1 MHETLRQMAE
11 SPSPRRPLDGLTVL
25 ELGQLLAGPFCGF
38 MLAGFGATVIKVEPP
53 RTGDAIRSW
62 RVLDDDGTSL
72 WWRSIGRDK
81 HCVTA
86 DLRREA
92 GREIVRDLVRS
103 GVDVVIENFRP
114 GRMEQ
119 WGLAPGDLHAI
130 DPRVIMV
137 RISGYGQDG
146 PYASRPGFAN
156 IAEAFAGFR
165 HLTGEPGRPPVRG
178 GVSLGDTNAGMH
190 AAYATLAAVYERD
203 VGGSGKGQVIDV
215 ALYEAM
221 FNMMESLLPE
231 YDRKGVVRQPT
242 GGALPGIVPSNT
254 YACTDGRIVIGANSG
269 RLFAALMRLIGRDD
283 LADDLGLQSNDARS
297 GRAAELD
304 AAIDTWTSARSCEDA
319 LAALRGA
326 EVPSGPINTIADI
339 AADPHVQ
346 AREMMPQLPLPG
358 GDLLRVPAVVPKLSR
373 TPAGSRWL
381 GPELGQHNAEVYGER
396 LGYDATKIATLKA
409 AGVI

>member
-1 MHETLRQMAE
+1 M
-11 SPSPRRPLDGLTVL
+11 L

-53 RTGDAIRSW
+53 GTGDAIRTW

-72 WWRSIGRDK
+72 WWRSLARDK
-81 HCVTA
+81 YSVTA
-86 DLRREA
+86 DLRRPE
-92 GREIVRDLVRS
+92 GRQIVRDLIHT

-114 GRMEQ
+114 GRMEA
-119 WGLAPGDLHAI
+119 WGLGPEDLQAI
-130 DPRVIMV
+130 DPRLILV

-156 IAEAFAGFR
+156 IAEAFAGLR
-165 HLTGEPGRPPVRG
+165 HLTAEPGRPPVRG
-178 GVSLGDTNAGMH
+178 GVSLGDTTAGLH

-215 ALYEAM
+215 ALYESM
-221 FNMMESLLPE
+221 FNLMESLLPE

-242 GGALPGIVPSNT
+242 GGAMPGIVPSNT
-254 YACTDGRIVIGANSG
+254 YACTDGRVVIGANST
-269 RLFAALMRLIGRDD
+269 RLYVALMRLCERDD
-283 LADDLGLQSNDARS
+283 LADDPVLSTNDGRSAQAARI
-297 GRAAELD
+297 D
-304 AAIDTWTSARSCEDA
+304 AAIEAWTTRHTCAEA
-319 LAALRGA
+319 LARLRSA

-346 AREMMPQLPLPG
+346 AREMMPQLPLPS
-358 GDLLRVPAVVPKLSR
+358 GDMLRVPAVVPKLSR

-381 GPELGQHNAEVYGER
+381 GPELGEHNAKIYGER
-396 LGYDATKIATLKA
+396 LGYDPETLEA
-409 AGVI
+409 LRQAEVI

>member
-1 MHETLRQMAE
+1 MPH
-11 SPSPRRPLDGLTVL
+11 SRPLEGLTVL

-53 RTGDAIRSW
+53 GTGDAIRTW
-62 RVLDDDGTSL
+62 RVLDEDGTSL
-72 WWRSIGRDK
+72 WWRSLARDK
-81 HCVTA
+81 YSVTA

-103 GVDVVIENFRP
+103 GVDVVVENFRP
-114 GRMEQ
+114 GRMEA
-119 WGLAPGDLHAI
+119 WGLGPDDLHAI
-130 DPRVIMV
+130 DPRVILV

-156 IAEAFAGFR
+156 VAEAFAGFR
-165 HLTGEPGRPPVRG
+165 HLTAEPGRPPVRG
-178 GVSLGDTNAGMH
+178 GVSLGDTTAGLH

-215 ALYEAM
+215 ALYESM
-221 FNMMESLLPE
+221 FNLMESLLPE
-231 YDRKGVVRQPT
+231 YDRTGVVRQPT

-254 YACTDGRIVIGANSG
+254 YACSDGRVVIGANSA
-269 RLFAALMRLIGRDD
+269 RLFVALMRMIGRED
-283 LADDLGLQSNDARS
+283 LAEDASLSTNDGRS
-297 GRAAELD
+297 GRADELD
-304 AAIDTWTSARSCEDA
+304 AAIEAWTGTRSCAEA
-319 LAALRGA
+319 LEALHAA

-346 AREMMPQLPLPG
+346 ARGMMPQLPLPS
-358 GDLLRVPAVVPKLSR
+358 GDMLRVPAIVPKLSR

-381 GPELGQHNAEVYGER
+381 GPELGQHNAEVYEGR
-396 LGYDATKIATLKA
+396 LGYDAETIAALRE

>member
-1 MHETLRQMAE
+1 MCSSLR
-11 SPSPRRPLDGLTVL
+11 PSCAMSDSRPLEGLTVL

-53 RTGDAIRSW
+53 GTGDAIRTW

-72 WWRSIGRDK
+72 WWRSLARDK
-81 HCVTA
+81 YSVTA

-92 GREIVRDLVRS
+92 GREIVRDLIRS

-114 GRMEQ
+114 GRMEA
-119 WGLAPGDLHAI
+119 WGLGPDDLHAI
-130 DPRVIMV
+130 DPRVILV

-165 HLTGEPGRPPVRG
+165 HLTAEPGRPPVRG
-178 GVSLGDTNAGMH
+178 GVSLGDTTAGLH

-215 ALYEAM
+215 ALYESM
-221 FNMMESLLPE
+221 FNLMESLLPE

-254 YACTDGRIVIGANSG
+254 YPCSDGRIVIGANST
-269 RLFAALMRLIGRDD
+269 RLFTALMKLIGRND
-283 LADDLGLQSNDARS
+283 LADDPTLATNDGRSAR
-297 GRAAELD
+297 AEMLD
-304 AAIDTWTSARSCEDA
+304 AAIEAWTSKHTCAKA
-319 LAALRGA
+319 LEALRGA

-339 AADPHVQ
+339 ASDPHVQ
-346 AREMMPQLPLPG
+346 AREMMPQLPLPS
-358 GDLLRVPAVVPKLSR
+358 GDMLRVPAVVPKMSR
-373 TPAGSRWL
+373 TPPSSRWL
-381 GPELGQHNAEVYGER
+381 GPELGEHNLEIYGKR
-396 LGYDATKIATLKA
+396 LGYDREKLEALREAEI
-409 AGVI
+409 V

>member
-1 MHETLRQMAE
+1 M
-11 SPSPRRPLDGLTVL
+11 SDSRPLEGLTVL

-53 RTGDAIRSW
+53 GSGDAIRTW

-72 WWRSIGRDK
+72 WWRSLARDK
-81 HCVTA
+81 HSVTA

-114 GRMEQ
+114 GRMEA
-119 WGLAPGDLHAI
+119 WGLGPEDLHAI

-165 HLTGEPGRPPVRG
+165 HLTAEPGRPPVRG
-178 GVSLGDTNAGMH
+178 GVSLGDTTAGLH

-203 VGGSGKGQVIDV
+203 VGGSGRGQVIDV
-215 ALYEAM
+215 ALYESM
-221 FNMMESLLPE
+221 FNLMESLLPE

-254 YACTDGRIVIGANSG
+254 YACSDGRIVIGANST
-269 RLFAALMRLIGRDD
+269 RLFAALMKLVGRTD
-283 LADDLGLQSNDARS
+283 LADDPVLATNDGRS
-297 GRAAELD
+297 AQAERLD
-304 AAIDTWTSARSCEDA
+304 AAIEAWTSTRTCAEA
-319 LAALRGA
+319 LDALRGA

-339 AADPHVQ
+339 ASDPHVQ
-346 AREMMPQLPLPG
+346 ARQMMPQLPLPS
-358 GDLLRVPAVVPKLSR
+358 GDMLRVPAVVPKMSR
-373 TPAGSRWL
+373 TPPGSRWL
-381 GPELGQHNAEVYGER
+381 GPELGEHNQEIYADR
-396 LGYDATKIATLKA
+396 LGYDPETLEA
-409 AGVI
+409 LREAEII

>member
-1 MHETLRQMAE
+1 MTA
-11 SPSPRRPLDGLTVL
+11 RRPLEGLTVL

-53 RTGDAIRSW
+53 GVGDAIRRW
-62 RVLDDDGTSL
+62 RVVDEGTSL
-72 WWRSIGRDK
+72 WWRSLARDK
-81 HCVTA
+81 YSVTA
-86 DLRREA
+86 NLREDR
-92 GREIVRDLVRS
+92 GREIVRDLIRS

-114 GRMEQ
+114 GRMEA
-119 WGLAPGDLHAI
+119 WGLGPEDLHAI

-156 IAEAFAGFR
+156 IAEAFAGLR
-165 HLTGEPGRPPVRG
+165 HLTAEPGRPPVRG

-215 ALYEAM
+215 ALYESM

-231 YDRKGVVRQPT
+231 YDRAGIVRQPT

-254 YACTDGRIVIGANSG
+254 YRCSDGRIVIGANST
-269 RLFAALMRLIGRDD
+269 RLFVSLMRLIDRND
-283 LADDLGLQSNDARS
+283 LADDPQLQHNDGRTARVE
-297 GRAAELD
+297 AID
-304 AAIDTWTSARSCEDA
+304 AAIEGWTSARSCDDA
-319 LAALRGA
+319 LAALRDA

-339 AADPHVQ
+339 AGDPHVQ

-358 GDLLRVPAVVPKLSR
+358 GDMLRVPAVVPKMSR
-373 TPAGSRWL
+373 TPPGSRWL
-381 GPELGQHNAEVYGER
+381 GPELGQHNEDIYQKR
-396 LGYDATKIATLKA
+396 LGYDAATLA
-409 AGVI
+409 SLREDGII

>member
-1 MHETLRQMAE
+1 M
-11 SPSPRRPLDGLTVL
+11 SDSRPLEGLTVL

-53 RTGDAIRSW
+53 GTGDAIRTW

-72 WWRSIGRDK
+72 WWRSLARDK
-81 HCVTA
+81 YSVTA

-92 GREIVRDLVRS
+92 GREIVRDLIRS

-114 GRMEQ
+114 GRMEA
-119 WGLAPGDLHAI
+119 WGLGPDDLHAI
-130 DPRVIMV
+130 DPRVILV

-165 HLTGEPGRPPVRG
+165 HLTAEPGRPPVRG
-178 GVSLGDTNAGMH
+178 GVSLGDTTAGLH

-215 ALYEAM
+215 ALYESM
-221 FNMMESLLPE
+221 FNLMESLLPE

-254 YACTDGRIVIGANSG
+254 YACSDGRIVIGANST
-269 RLFAALMRLIGRDD
+269 RLFMALMKLVGRTD
-283 LADDLGLQSNDARS
+283 LADDPTLATNDGRS
-297 GRAAELD
+297 AQAEMLD
-304 AAIDTWTSARSCEDA
+304 AAIEAWTSKHTCEGA
-319 LAALRGA
+319 LEALRGA

-339 AADPHVQ
+339 ANDPHVQ
-346 AREMMPQLPLPG
+346 AREMMPQLPLPS
-358 GDLLRVPAVVPKLSR
+358 GDMLRVPAVVPKMSR
-373 TPAGSRWL
+373 TPPRSRWL
-381 GPELGQHNAEVYGER
+381 GPELGEHNLEIYGKR
-396 LGYDATKIATLKA
+396 LGYDREKLEALREAEI
-409 AGVI
+409 V

>member
-1 MHETLRQMAE
+1 MRWGLRPSGAM
-11 SPSPRRPLDGLTVL
+11 SSPRPLEGLTVL

-38 MLAGFGATVIKVEPP
+38 MLAGFGAKVIKVEPP
-53 RTGDAIRSW
+53 GTGDAIRSW

-72 WWRSIGRDK
+72 WWRSLARDK
-81 HCVTA
+81 YSVTA
-86 DLRREA
+86 DLRQEA
-92 GREIVRDLVRS
+92 GQEIVRDLVRS

-114 GRMEQ
+114 GRMEA
-119 WGLAPGDLHAI
+119 WGLGPDALHAI
-130 DPRVIMV
+130 DPRVVMV

-165 HLTGEPGRPPVRG
+165 HLTAEPGRPPVRG
-178 GVSLGDTNAGMH
+178 GISLGDTNAGLH
-190 AAYATLAAVYERD
+190 AAYATLAAIYERD

-215 ALYEAM
+215 ALYESM

-254 YACTDGRIVIGANSG
+254 YACRDGRIVIGANST
-269 RLFAALMRLIGRDD
+269 RLFTSLMTLIGRDD
-283 LADDLGLQSNDARS
+283 LGQDSTLASNDGRS
-297 GRAAELD
+297 TRAGELD
-304 AAIDTWTSARSCEDA
+304 AAIEAWTSQQTCADA
-319 LAALRGA
+319 LEGLRQA

-346 AREMMPQLPLPG
+346 AREMMPEFPLPS
-358 GDLLRVPAVVPKLSR
+358 GDMLKVPAVVPKLSR

-381 GPELGQHNAEVYGER
+381 GPELGQHNAEIYGER
-396 LGYDATKIATLKA
+396 LGYGAAKLESLKA
-409 AGVI
+409 SKTI

>member
-1 MHETLRQMAE
+1 M
-11 SPSPRRPLDGLTVL
+11 L

-53 RTGDAIRSW
+53 GVGDAIRRW
-62 RVLDDDGTSL
+62 RVVEDGTSL
-72 WWRSIGRDK
+72 WWRSLARDK
-81 HCVTA
+81 YSVTA
-86 DLRREA
+86 NLREA
-92 GREIVRDLVRS
+92 RGREIVRDLVHS

-114 GRMEQ
+114 GRMEA
-119 WGLAPGDLHAI
+119 WGLGPEDLHAI

-156 IAEAFAGFR
+156 IAEAFAGLR
-165 HLTGEPGRPPVRG
+165 HLTAEPGRPPVRG

-215 ALYEAM
+215 ALYESM
-221 FNMMESLLPE
+221 FNMLESPLPE
-231 YDRKGVVRQPT
+231 YDRAGIIRQPT

-254 YACTDGRIVIGANSG
+254 YPCRDGRVVIGANST
-269 RLFAALMRLIGRDD
+269 RLFVSLMRLIERND
-283 LADDLGLQSNDARS
+283 LADDPALQHND
-297 GRAAELD
+297 GRTAQVEAID
-304 AAIDTWTSARSCEDA
+304 AAIEAWTARHTCDEALDA
-319 LAALRGA
+319 LREA

-346 AREMMPQLPLPG
+346 ARQMMPAFPLPG
-358 GDLLRVPAVVPKLSR
+358 GDMLRVPAVVPKLSR
-373 TPAGSRWL
+373 TPPGSRWL
-381 GPELGQHNAEVYGER
+381 GPELGQHNAQVYGER
-396 LGYDATKIATLKA
+396 LGYDAPTLEA
-409 AGVI
+409 LREAGVI

>member
-1 MHETLRQMAE
+1 MSR
-11 SPSPRRPLDGLTVL
+11 RRPLEGLTVL

-38 MLAGFGATVIKVEPP
+38 MLAGFGARVIKVEPP
-53 RTGDAIRSW
+53 GTGDAIRSW

-72 WWRSIGRDK
+72 WWRSLARDK
-81 HCVTA
+81 YSVTA
-86 DLRREA
+86 DLRQEA
-92 GREIVRDLVRS
+92 GQEIVRDLVRS

-114 GRMEQ
+114 GRMEA
-119 WGLAPGDLHAI
+119 WGLGPEALHDI
-130 DPRVIMV
+130 DPRVVMV

-156 IAEAFAGFR
+156 IAEAFAGLR
-165 HLTGEPGRPPVRG
+165 HLTAEPGRPPVRG
-178 GVSLGDTNAGMH
+178 GVSLGDTNAGLH
-190 AAYATLAAVYERD
+190 AAYATLAAIYERD

-215 ALYEAM
+215 ALYESM

-254 YACTDGRIVIGANSG
+254 YACTDGRIVIGANSA
-269 RLFAALMRLIGRDD
+269 RLFASLMELIGRDD
-283 LADDLGLQSNDARS
+283 LSQEAELTTNDGRSAR
-297 GRAAELD
+297 ATELD
-304 AAIDTWTSARSCEDA
+304 AAIESWTSQRTCADA
-319 LAALRGA
+319 LDGLRKA

-346 AREMMPQLPLPG
+346 SREMMPELPLPS
-358 GDLLRVPAVVPKLSR
+358 GDMLKVPAVVPKLSR

-381 GPELGQHNAEVYGER
+381 GPELGQHNTEVYCER
-396 LGYDATKIATLKA
+396 LGYSAEKLEALKA
-409 AGVI
+409 SKII

>member
-1 MHETLRQMAE
+1 M
-11 SPSPRRPLDGLTVL
+11 SDSRPLEGLTVL

-53 RTGDAIRSW
+53 GTGDAIRTW

-72 WWRSIGRDK
+72 WWRSLARDK
-81 HCVTA
+81 YSVTA

-92 GREIVRDLVRS
+92 GREIVRDLIRS

-114 GRMEQ
+114 GRMEA
-119 WGLAPGDLHAI
+119 WGLGPDDLHAI
-130 DPRVIMV
+130 DPRVILV

-165 HLTGEPGRPPVRG
+165 HLTAEPGRPPVRG
-178 GVSLGDTNAGMH
+178 GVSLGDTTAGLH
-190 AAYATLAAVYERD
+190 AAYATLAAIYERD

-215 ALYEAM
+215 ALYESM
-221 FNMMESLLPE
+221 FNLMESLLPE

-254 YACTDGRIVIGANSG
+254 YACTDGRIVIGANST
-269 RLFAALMRLIGRDD
+269 RLFIALMKLIGRND
-283 LADDLGLQSNDARS
+283 LADDATLATNDGRS
-297 GRAAELD
+297 GRAEMLD
-304 AAIDTWTSARSCEDA
+304 RAIEAWTSTRPCAEA
-319 LAALRGA
+319 LEALRGA

-339 AADPHVQ
+339 ADDPHVN
-346 AREMMPQLPLPG
+346 AREMMPQLPLPS
-358 GDLLRVPAVVPKLSR
+358 GDMLRVPAVVPKLSR
-373 TPAGSRWL
+373 TPPGSRWL
-381 GPELGQHNAEVYGER
+381 GPELGEHNLQVYGER
-396 LGYDATKIATLKA
+396 LGYSREKLEALRESE
-409 AGVI
+409 VI

>member
-1 MHETLRQMAE
+1 MAH
-11 SPSPRRPLDGLTVL
+11 SRPLEGLTVL

-53 RTGDAIRSW
+53 GTGDAIRTW

-72 WWRSIGRDK
+72 WWRSLARDK
-81 HCVTA
+81 YSVTA
-86 DLRREA
+86 NLREA
-92 GREIVRDLVRS
+92 QGREIVRDLVRS
-103 GVDVVIENFRP
+103 GVDIVIENFRP
-114 GRMEQ
+114 GRMEA
-119 WGLAPGDLHAI
+119 WGLGPDDLHAI
-130 DPRVIMV
+130 DPRVILV

-146 PYASRPGFAN
+146 PYAARPGFAN

-165 HLTGEPGRPPVRG
+165 HLTAEPGRPPVRG
-178 GVSLGDTNAGMH
+178 GVSLGDTNAGLH

-215 ALYEAM
+215 ALYESM

-254 YACTDGRIVIGANSG
+254 YACTDGRIVIGANSE
-269 RLFAALMRLIGRDD
+269 RLFVSLMRLVGRDD
-283 LADDLGLQSNDARS
+283 LADDPSLSSNDGRS
-297 GRAAELD
+297 ERAAELD
-304 AAIDTWTSARSCEDA
+304 AAIEAWTSKRPCKDA
-319 LAALRGA
+319 LEGLREA

-339 AADPHVQ
+339 ASDPHVN
-346 AREMMPQLPLPG
+346 ARAMLPRLPLPS

-373 TPAGSRWL
+373 TPPGSRWL
-381 GPELGQHNAEVYGER
+381 GPDLGAHNAQIYGER
-396 LGYDATKIATLKA
+396 LGYDAAKLEALAA

>member
-1 MHETLRQMAE
+1 M
-11 SPSPRRPLDGLTVL
+11 SDSRPLQGLTVL

-53 RTGDAIRSW
+53 GTGDAIRSW

-72 WWRSIGRDK
+72 WWRSLARDK
-81 HCVTA
+81 YSVTA

-92 GREIVRDLVRS
+92 GREIVRDLIRS

-114 GRMEQ
+114 GRMEA
-119 WGLAPGDLHAI
+119 WDLGPDDLHAI
-130 DPRVIMV
+130 DPRVILV

-146 PYASRPGFAN
+146 PYAARPGFAN

-165 HLTGEPGRPPVRG
+165 HLTAEPGRPPVRG
-178 GVSLGDTNAGMH
+178 GVSLGDTTAGLH

-215 ALYEAM
+215 ALYESM

-254 YACTDGRIVIGANSG
+254 YACIDGRIVIGANST
-269 RLFAALMRLIGRDD
+269 RLFVALMKLIGRAD
-283 LADDLGLQSNDARS
+283 LAEDPTLATNDGRSAR
-297 GRAAELD
+297 AQLLD
-304 AAIDTWTSARSCEDA
+304 EAIEAWTSTRACADA
-319 LAALRGA
+319 LEALRDA

-346 AREMMPQLPLPG
+346 ARAMMPKLPLPS
-358 GDLLRVPAVVPKLSR
+358 GDMLRVPAVVPKMSR
-373 TPAGSRWL
+373 TPPGSRWL
-381 GPELGQHNAEVYGER
+381 GPELGEHNLEIYGTR
-396 LGYDATKIATLKA
+396 LGYDRETLEA
-409 AGVI
+409 LREAEVI